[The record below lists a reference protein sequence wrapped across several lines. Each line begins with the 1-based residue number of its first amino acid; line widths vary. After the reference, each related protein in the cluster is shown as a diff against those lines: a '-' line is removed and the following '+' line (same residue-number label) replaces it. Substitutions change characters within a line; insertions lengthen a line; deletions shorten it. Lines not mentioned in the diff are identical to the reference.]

1 MKENRKLNDTIVDIE
16 QRRSEIESTIQQF
29 QRLILEQNH
38 KIENIKHAREQELDS
53 IFRDLLTV
61 IDAFNKADTRLEE
74 LYPECNEVVK
84 ARNRFATAKNRL
96 KAILENH
103 GVSEIQFPDGMAT
116 LEDCQVEET
125 EPDSSRPDD
134 SIISIEK
141 AGYRR
146 KGRLLR
152 RAEVIIVR
160 N

>member
-1 MKENRKLNDTIVDIE
+1 MKEDIKSNDLIADVE
-16 QRRSEIESTIQQF
+16 QRRSEIENTIQQF
-29 QRLILEQNH
+29 QRLILEQDH
-38 KIENIKHAREQELDS
+38 KIEAIERMRQQELDS
-53 IFRDLLTV
+53 IFTELLTV
-61 IDAFNKADTRLEE
+61 IDAFNKADARLAE

-103 GVSEIQFPDGMAT
+103 GVSEIQFRDGMAT

-125 EPDSSRPDD
+125 EPDESRPDD

-146 KGRLLR
+146 NGRLLR
-152 RAEVIIVR
+152 RAEVIVVR